1 MKTIDQKTFRKS
13 VQGLLAAAMVTALPA
28 IAGAAWGTS
37 SSSTTRAI
45 PTSTSCSASTMR
57 ASSSAI
63 SATARWFPTTAT
75 CCCLAITTRWRIS
88 PICRPATVPLRPRR
102 SGSATANESP
112 KIVGFYMDA
121 NSGVTH
127 GFLDTKGV
135 QVAVDDPHGSPPY
148 VAAPV
153 QNLLGVNDR
162 DEAAG
167 FWVDNNGNE
176 HGFVAQL
183 DESTMKFSFTEVPP
197 SLFKGAVATQVSNI
211 NDEHESVRLLDRR
224 QQDQPRFRGSLG
236 RALLQ
241 LRGRDRRHEGRRARR
256 YSAATTTAGSS
267 DRSPT
272 RPVNCTASSTG
283 RPVPPVRCARILAGA
298 RARRSGDA
306 DQWHQRLWRHRGLLL
321 RRRLEGEELRPLRR
335 RISDPIIRYDCFIWP
350 QSYDWGFFLDQSTRP
365 GW

>member
-28 IAGAAWGTS
+28 IAGAASGDFVVLDNPGDPNFNQLLGINNARIIVGYFGDGTVVPNNGYVLLPRNHYS
-37 SSSTTRAI
+37 VENFTHLPAGD
-45 PTSTSCSASTMR
+45 SASQTQAIGISNSER
-57 ASSSAI
+57 A
-63 SATARWFPTTAT
+63 
-75 CCCLAITTRWRIS
+75 
-88 PICRPATVPLRPRR
+88 
-102 SGSATANESP
+102 P

-183 DESTMKFSFTEVPP
+183 DESTMKFAFTEVPP

-211 NDEHESVRLLDRR
+211 NDEHGVCGFWTDANKISHGFV
-224 QQDQPRFRGSLG
+224 GVLG
-236 RALLQ
+236 GHYYSFEAEIDGMKVMSTQVFGCNNNGGIVGQVTDSAGELH
-241 LRGRDRRHEGRRARR
+241 GFIYKEGRFHQYDAP
-256 YSAATTTAGSS
+256 GSS
-267 DRSPT
+267 Q
-272 RPVNCTASSTG
+272 
-283 RPVPPVRCARILAGA
+283 VPALGVQGTLINGINDF
-298 RARRSGDA
+298 GD
-306 DQWHQRLWRHRGLLL
+306 
-321 RRRLEGEELRPLRR
+321 
-335 RISDPIIRYDCFIWP
+335 IV
-350 QSYDWGFFLDQSTRP
+350 GFFSNGVSKVKSFVRYADE
-365 GW
+365 